1 MELHSD
7 RGEIVIVFY
16 SYMDS
21 HAQRGTCMV
30 EKVLFFRTFA
40 VLTVCLQ
47 MLINMQQDY
56 RNPRIQ
62 LYIHVPLYQSPR

>member
-21 HAQRGTCMV
+21 HAQWGACMV
-30 EKVLFFRTFA
+30 EKILCCRKCAGLTLHHCVL
-40 VLTVCLQ
+40 V
-47 MLINMQQDY
+47 Y
-56 RNPRIQ
+56 RGADKYATT
-62 LYIHVPLYQSPR
+62 L